1 MPRLNFKDKL
11 PPEGEFQKA
20 LSAAMA
26 QSNPVTDLLELA
38 NDLWEFEQKY
48 QLSSADFYEQYQA
61 GSLDDELQHCTEWA
75 ITYDLFMKTRRKVE
89 AALMRTAIQPEFAT
103 PMP

>member
-1 MPRLNFKDKL
+1 MPKLNYRNTL

-20 LSAAMA
+20 LATAMS

-38 NDLWEFEQKY
+38 NDLWEYEQKY
-48 QLSSADFYEQYQA
+48 QLSSPDFYEQYQS
-61 GSLDDELQHCTEWA
+61 GLLDDELQHCTEWA

-103 PMP
+103 TMP